1 MAENNQINK
10 FENGNVNISNE
21 VIEIITSIAVKEID
35 GVSGLYGNFSDN
47 IGELFKKNNYK
58 KGVKVQVENEKV
70 IIDLDV
76 IVDFGVKI
84 PDVSFDIQEAVKSA
98 IENMTD
104 LKVTEVNIHVEG
116 IKEKK
121 ETK

>member
-10 FENGNVNISNE
+10 FEHGNVNISNE
-21 VIEIITSIAVKEID
+21 VIEIITSIAVKEIE
-35 GVSGLYGNFSDN
+35 GVSGLYGNISDN
-47 IGELFKKNNYK
+47 IGEFFKKNSYK

-84 PDVSFDIQEAVKSA
+84 PDVSFSIQEAVKSA

>member
-21 VIEIITSIAVKEID
+21 VIEIITTIAVKEIE

-47 IGELFKKNNYK
+47 IGELFKKNSYK

-76 IVDFGVKI
+76 IVDFGVQI
-84 PDVSFDIQEAVKSA
+84 PEVSFSIQEAVKNA

-104 LKVTEVNIHVEG
+104 LRVTEVNIHVEG

-121 ETK
+121 ENK